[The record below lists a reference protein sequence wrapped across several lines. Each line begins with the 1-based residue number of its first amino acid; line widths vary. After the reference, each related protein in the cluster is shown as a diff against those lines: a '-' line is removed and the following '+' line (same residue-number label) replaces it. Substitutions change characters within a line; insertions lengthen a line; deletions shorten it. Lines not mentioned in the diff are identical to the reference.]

1 MNMSKMVKQVKQK
14 HEYRNGELQH
24 LVIRKMN
31 YVAGTQMKPEVQIF
45 MQTNK
50 RFKPLNTEL
59 FKKDQIVWMKW
70 SGGPIVA
77 KAKISSWD
85 SGYIKNGN
93 IYEARNLTK
102 GTNLYHLEDYW
113 KSVRKKKNAYYV
125 VVKLHDEEW
134 LEELIYPEA
143 RSLGTSWLYIDS
155 QRKYDGWINSI
166 KQDPKLI
173 TPSRSLPSGLRF
185 KILRRDSYTCQYC
198 GRSAPKVELHVDHKI
213 PWSVVKRHEESNL
226 VTACADCN
234 LGKSNR
240 Y

>member
-1 MNMSKMVKQVKQK
+1 MYMSKMVKQFKQK

-24 LVIRKMN
+24 LVIRKMS

-45 MQTNK
+45 MQTNT

-93 IYEARNLTK
+93 IDEARNLTK

-166 KQDPKLI
+166 KQDPKLKN
-173 TPSRSLPSGLRF
+173 PSRSLPSGLRF

-226 VTACADCN
+226 FTACADCN
-234 LGKSNR
+234 LGKSNK